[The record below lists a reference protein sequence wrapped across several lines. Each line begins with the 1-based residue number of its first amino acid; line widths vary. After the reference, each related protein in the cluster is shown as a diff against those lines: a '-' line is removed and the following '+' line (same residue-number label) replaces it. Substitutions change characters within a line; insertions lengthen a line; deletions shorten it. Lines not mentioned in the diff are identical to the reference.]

1 MAKVVNSSKMMMAL
15 QKQPKQPKAT
25 TTSLEVDQ
33 EAIRAKELAL
43 ANETDEQ
50 IMTRLG
56 QRFQILED
64 MTRAVKKGDV
74 RAMIVTGPPG
84 VGKSFGVEK
93 VLSKH
98 DVFADVAQDGK
109 LKKYEIVKGAMSA
122 IGLYSKLYE
131 FSDAKS
137 ILVFDDCDSILMED
151 LSLNI
156 LKAALDSSKKRTIS
170 WNTDSRLLRSE
181 GVPNQFEFK
190 GGAIF
195 ISNIK
200 FDHVRSKK
208 LKDHLEA
215 LESRCH
221 YLDLTI
227 DTTREK
233 LLRIRQVVNECGM
246 LDDHELSDVAKIDV
260 VDFIE
265 TNADKMR
272 ELSLRMVLK
281 VADIRKSMPDNWQA
295 VVEVTC
301 MRGAR

>member
-1 MAKVVNSSKMMMAL
+1 MARVMTLAKMA
-15 QKQPKQPKAT
+15 KQPKAAKGT
-25 TTSLEVDQ
+25 SNSLEMEPIEKVLT
-33 EAIRAKELAL
+33 ES
-43 ANETDEQ
+43 DEE
-50 IMTRLG
+50 IMKRLG
-56 QRFQILED
+56 QRFDILED

-98 DVFADVAQDGK
+98 DVFANVAQDGK
-109 LKKYEIVKGAMSA
+109 LKKYEVVKGAMSA
-122 IGLYSKLYE
+122 IGLYKKLYE
-131 FSDAKS
+131 FSDKKC
-137 ILVFDDCDSILMED
+137 ILVFDDCDSILLED

-156 LKAALDSSKKRTIS
+156 LKAALDSGKKRMIH

-181 GVPNQFEFK
+181 GVPNSFEFK

-200 FDHVRSKK
+200 FDHVKSKK

-233 LLRIRQVVNECGM
+233 MLRIKQVVRDCGM
-246 LDDHELSDVAKIDV
+246 LDEYGFEPGIEQEI

-265 TNADKMR
+265 ANKSKMR

-281 VADIRKSMPDNWQA
+281 VADIRKSMPDNWAA

-301 MRGAR
+301 MRH

>member
-15 QKQPKQPKAT
+15 QKQPKAT

-50 IMTRLG
+50 ILTRLG

-246 LDDHELSDVAKIDV
+246 LDGHELTDVAKIDV

-265 TNADKMR
+265 TNAAKMR

-301 MRGAR
+301 MRGTR

>member
-1 MAKVVNSSKMMMAL
+1 MAKVVTSKMLMAL
-15 QKQPKQPKAT
+15 QDADTFKVVETVKDL
-25 TTSLEVDQ
+25 S
-33 EAIRAKELAL
+33 
-43 ANETDEQ
+43 NETDEQ
-50 IMTRLG
+50 IMERIG
-56 QRFQILED
+56 ARFDILED

-74 RAMIVTGPPG
+74 KSMIVTGPPG
-84 VGKSFGVEK
+84 VGKSYGVEK

-98 DVFADVAQDGK
+98 DVFADVANDSK
-109 LKKYEIVKGAMSA
+109 LKKYEVVKGAMSA

-131 FSDAKS
+131 FSDKKS
-137 ILVFDDCDSILMED
+137 ILVFDDCDSVLQDE

-156 LKAALDSSKKRTIS
+156 LKAALDSGKKRMIH

-181 GVPNQFEFK
+181 GVPNSFEFK

-195 ISNIK
+195 ITNIK
-200 FDHVRSKK
+200 FENVRSKK

-233 LLRIRQVVNECGM
+233 LLRIKQVVRDTGM
-246 LDDHELSDVAKIDV
+246 LDDYDIEDWAKLEV
-260 VDFIE
+260 VDFIVA
-265 TNADKMR
+265 NAKRMR

-281 VADIRKSMPDNWQA
+281 VADIRASMPHNWKA

-301 MRGAR
+301 MRNAR